1 MHHNT
6 ISGSLQAESD
16 SRRPGRPG
24 RDAPQR
30 SAATHPSSLYLHSD
44 ALLFVVVALTSW
56 RVKNVIPDWPC
67 ARRTPCFMLELPTHL
82 WLSITRFGGAGLTL
96 PLAIAIALWLALGY
110 TWRLAAAWLGLLGA
124 AVGVVALTKIA
135 FLGWGVGVRELDF
148 TGVSG
153 HAMLSTAVYPVALF
167 LMLMPTRAPVRLAGV
182 ALGLAAGL
190 AVGLSRVVL
199 DAHSPSEAVAGCV
212 VGAFAAV
219 LFVWWSW
226 DAKPGEL
233 HAVPIAVS
241 FLMLTV
247 ALHDVRVPTQRWI
260 THIALHLSGHERPFI
275 RARWKA
281 GRDNPRP
288 GAMAPQGRPVTN
300 PTSAA

>member
-1 MHHNT
+1 M
-6 ISGSLQAESD
+6 
-16 SRRPGRPG
+16 
-24 RDAPQR
+24 
-30 SAATHPSSLYLHSD
+30 
-44 ALLFVVVALTSW
+44 
-56 RVKNVIPDWPC
+56 PD
-67 ARRTPCFMLELPTHL
+67 LPTHL
-82 WLSITRFGGAGLTL
+82 WYSITRFGGAGLTL
-96 PLAIAIALWLALGY
+96 PLAFAIAIWLALGY
-110 TWRLAAAWLGLLGA
+110 TWRLAAAWLGVLGA
-124 AVGVVALTKIA
+124 AIGVVALTKIA

-167 LMLMPTRAPVRLAGV
+167 LMLMPTRSAVRLAGV
-182 ALGLAAGL
+182 ALGLAAGI

-226 DAKPGEL
+226 DARPGEM
-233 HAVPIAVS
+233 HAMPVALS
-241 FLMLTV
+241 LLMLVV

-260 THIALHLSGHERPFI
+260 THIALHLSGHERPFV

-281 GRDNPRP
+281 GRDNPHP
-288 GAMAPQGRPVTN
+288 GAFVPQTRYVN
-300 PTSAA
+300 RPTSVA